1 MAMGLKSRE
10 EQQPLWVNATDLM
23 TGPGHPFYEK
33 LSAIL
38 AAGGFDDFV
47 EEKCARFYAPAMG
60 RPSIPPG
67 VYFRALFIGYFERI
81 GSERGIAWR
90 CADSLALRSF
100 LGYALDKMPP
110 DHSSISRT
118 RRKLGLE
125 THGEVFGWVLRLL
138 ADEGLLLGK
147 TLGIDATTLEANAAL
162 RSIVRRDTGDGY
174 REFLEGLAKESGIET
189 PTREDIA
196 KIDRK
201 RKGKGSNDEWESPS
215 DPDAGISRMPGAS
228 TPDVGPTHRVGKDGR
243 TRLCHKAEHAVDMAS
258 GAVVAVTLHRGEAGD
273 TSSIGATMEKA
284 TENLERLEADGK
296 IEKPRVREAVT
307 DKGYHS
313 NDTLVDF
320 ADKGWRTYVSEP
332 RRGRRRWKNRER
344 ERDAVY
350 SNRRRI
356 RATRGKVLL
365 RKRGELLERAFTHYL
380 DGGRRSGSF
389 GRPACSNERGGMR
402 RTHLRRHDNILKR
415 LLVHVAG
422 FNLGLVMRKLVGC
435 GTPKGLA
442 AALSRLF
449 DRLLALW
456 GAATRAEWPEAPK
469 MPRPAPETPYPA
481 AA

>member
-1 MAMGLKSRE
+1 MAMGKKSHQ

-23 TGPGHPFYEK
+23 FGPGHPFYEK
-33 LSAIL
+33 LNGIL

-67 VYFRALFIGYFERI
+67 VYFRALLVGYFERI
-81 GSERGIAWR
+81 SSERGIAWR

-118 RRKLGLE
+118 RRKLDLE
-125 THGEVFGWVLRLL
+125 THEEVFGWLLRLL
-138 ADEGLLLGK
+138 ADEGLLSGK
-147 TLGIDATTLEANAAL
+147 TLGVDATTLEANAAL

-189 PTREDIA
+189 PTREDIT

-201 RKGKGSNDEWESPS
+201 RKGKGSNNEWESPS
-215 DPDAGISRMPGAS
+215 DPDSGISKM
-228 TPDVGPTHRVGKDGR
+228 KDGR
-243 TRLCHKAEHAVDMAS
+243 TRLCHKAEHAVDMVS

-273 TSSIGATMEKA
+273 TSSIGPTMEKA
-284 TENLERLEADGK
+284 TDNLASLEAEGRIK
-296 IEKPRVREAVT
+296 KPRVREVVT

-320 ADKGWRTYVSEP
+320 TDKGLRTYASEP
-332 RRGRRRWKNRER
+332 RRGRRRWKNRKR
-344 ERDAVY
+344 EQSAVY

-356 RATRGKVLL
+356 RASRGKALL
-365 RKRGELLERAFTHYL
+365 RKRGEFLERAFTHYL
-380 DGGRRSGSF
+380 DG
-389 GRPACSNERGGMR
+389 GGMR

-415 LLVHVAG
+415 LMVHVAG

-442 AALSRLF
+442 AALSRLLG
-449 DRLLALW
+449 RLFALR
-456 GAATRAEWPEAPK
+456 GGVIRAEWPEAPK
-469 MPRPAPETPYPA
+469 MPRPAPEIPYPA

>member
-1 MAMGLKSRE
+1 MAMGKKSRQ
-10 EQQPLWVNATDLM
+10 EQQPLWVNATDLII
-23 TGPGHPFYEK
+23 GPGHPFYEK
-33 LSAIL
+33 LSGIL

-47 EEKCARFYAPAMG
+47 EEKCARFYAPTMG

-67 VYFRALFIGYFERI
+67 VYFRALLVGYFERI

-118 RRKLGLE
+118 RRKLDLE
-125 THGEVFGWVLRLL
+125 THEEVFGWVLRLL

-147 TLGIDATTLEANAAL
+147 TLGVDATTLEANAAL
-162 RSIVRRDTGDGY
+162 RSIVRRDTGEGY

-189 PTREDIA
+189 PTREDIT
-196 KIDRK
+196 KIDRG

-215 DPDAGISRMPGAS
+215 DPDAGISRM
-228 TPDVGPTHRVGKDGR
+228 KDGR
-243 TRLCHKAEHAVDMAS
+243 TRLCHKAEHAVDMVS

-273 TSSIGATMEKA
+273 TSSIGATVEKA
-284 TENLERLEADGK
+284 TENLALLEADGK
-296 IEKPRVREAVT
+296 IIKPRVREAVT

-313 NDTLVDF
+313 NDTLVGL
-320 ADKGWRTYVSEP
+320 ADKEWRTYVSEP
-332 RRGRRRWKNRER
+332 RRGRRRWKGRER
-344 ERDAVY
+344 ERSAIY

-356 RATRGKVLL
+356 RSKRGKALL

-380 DGGRRSGSF
+380 DGG
-389 GRPACSNERGGMR
+389 GMR

-415 LLVHVAG
+415 LMVHVAG

-442 AALSRLF
+442 AALSCLFGRLF
-449 DRLLALW
+449 APW
-456 GAATRAEWPEAPK
+456 GAVIRAKRIKRPEI
-469 MPRPAPETPYPA
+469 RRSTPIIPHPA

>member
-1 MAMGLKSRE
+1 MGKKSRE
-10 EQQPLWVNATDLM
+10 EQSPLWVNATDLM

-33 LSAIL
+33 LNGIL

-47 EEKCARFYAPAMG
+47 EEKCARFYAPTMG

-67 VYFRALFIGYFERI
+67 VYFRALLVGYFERI

-118 RRKLGLE
+118 RRKLDLE
-125 THGEVFGWVLRLL
+125 THEEVFSWVLRLL
-138 ADEGLLLGK
+138 ADEGLLLGR

-189 PTREDIA
+189 PTREDIT
-196 KIDRK
+196 KIDRD
-201 RKGKGSNDEWESPS
+201 RKGKGSNDEWGSLS
-215 DPDAGISRMPGAS
+215 DPDSGIARM
-228 TPDVGPTHRVGKDGR
+228 KDGR

-273 TSSIGATMEKA
+273 TSSIGATVEKA
-284 TENLERLEADGK
+284 GENLAGLEAEGK
-296 IEKPRVREAVT
+296 TKKPRVREVVT

-320 ADKGWRTYVSEP
+320 ADKEWRTYASEP
-332 RRGRRRWKNRER
+332 RRGKHRWKGRER
-344 ERDAVY
+344 EQSAVY

-356 RATRGKVLL
+356 RAKRGKALL

-380 DGGRRSGSF
+380 DG
-389 GRPACSNERGGMR
+389 GGMR

-422 FNLGLVMRKLVGC
+422 FNLGLVMRKLVGR

-442 AALSRLF
+442 AALSCLF
-449 DRLLALW
+449 GWLFAPW
-456 GAATRAEWPEAPK
+456 GAVIRAKRIERPEI
-469 MPRPAPETPYPA
+469 RRSTPMTPHPTA
-481 AA
+481 A